1 MNRAAGVSPQPSL
14 SPCIGICK
22 LDAEDICLGCER
34 SMAEIRS
41 WGLLS
46 RAQQRKILIRIQLRR
61 RQQAA
66 PPALLQEQQP

>member
-1 MNRAAGVSPQPSL
+1 MADDAPMSPQPSL
-14 SPCIGICK
+14 SPCIGICR

-46 RAQQRKILIRIQLRR
+46 RTQQRKILTRIQLQR
-61 RQQAA
+61 RQLAA
-66 PPALLQEQQP
+66 PPSLHPEQPS

>member
-1 MNRAAGVSPQPSL
+1 MPPQPSL
-14 SPCIGICK
+14 SPCIGLCK
-22 LDAEDICLGCER
+22 LNADDICLGCAR

-46 RAQQRKILIRIQLRR
+46 RTQQRKILTRIQLQR

-66 PPALLQEQQP
+66 PHSLQPEQPS

>member
-1 MNRAAGVSPQPSL
+1 
-14 SPCIGICK
+14 
-22 LDAEDICLGCER
+22 
-34 SMAEIRS
+34 MAEIRS

>member
-1 MNRAAGVSPQPSL
+1 
-14 SPCIGICK
+14 
-22 LDAEDICLGCER
+22 
-34 SMAEIRS
+34 MAEIRS

-66 PPALLQEQQP
+66 PHSLLQEP

>member
-1 MNRAAGVSPQPSL
+1 MSPQPLL
-14 SPCIGICK
+14 SPCIGVCK
-22 LDAEDICLGCER
+22 LNAEDICLGCER

-46 RAQQRKILIRIQLRR
+46 RAQQRKILIRIQQRR

-66 PPALLQEQQP
+66 PHSLLQEPQP

>member
-1 MNRAAGVSPQPSL
+1 L
-14 SPCIGICK
+14 ISPCIGICK
-22 LDAEDICLGCER
+22 LNADDICLGCER
-34 SMAEIRS
+34 SMAEIRC

-66 PPALLQEQQP
+66 PLTLPQEQKL